1 MLRNLTL
8 DDYSPFI
15 QYDSSWVDANITTDD
30 RMNYQNSTFRHTN
43 VYDAK
48 ASLITDSS
56 SCCSAELFLIGF
68 LKQATITFRGS
79 GLYIY
84 GAKRTDHGLY
94 QIAVNNEPPMAGN
107 GYSGGS
113 NIYQTLLFGRSN
125 LRNQPNTVALQNIPD
140 SGRSWLDIDYVVITY
155 ETDTDTS
162 KSVDI
167 DSGKF
172 TYSSE
177 WDTEIMSGYR
187 TSVPYVTRTAGA
199 TATLDFQGSEITLY
213 GRTGPNFGM
222 FRVQVDN
229 QEALTLNATRENSY
243 PPTVLY
249 TTNGLSAGKHTIT
262 LTNLEA
268 NKALAVD
275 YATCIPHTGPPS
287 SPKVLS
293 PGAIGGIVAG
303 TMIVLGMFV
312 LGWRL
317 LRRRK
322 HRYQGVSSLPRSE
335 NVPVNYQWD
344 HYDPHISLSS
354 SQIQPPLGYV
364 HLQPMPSTNVHRNFA
379 SRKPGTGE
387 GPPRPPASTV
397 LGSETQSSYDSQSDT
412 LVTREANDGHFVRET
427 DVRSLPP
434 MYNQV
439 FAIRPV
445 TKNG

>member
-43 VYDAK
+43 IYDAK
-48 ASLITDSS
+48 
-56 SCCSAELFLIGF
+56 
-68 LKQATITFRGS
+68 ATITFRGS

-107 GYSGGS
+107 GYSSGS

-162 KSVDI
+162 EFVDI

-187 TSVPYVTRTAGA
+187 TSVPHVTRTAGA

-275 YATCIPHTGPPS
+275 YATCIPHAGCLAYLYWDGTY
-287 SPKVLS
+287 
-293 PGAIGGIVAG
+293 VAG
-303 TMIVLGMFV
+303 VSIATKVYRPCQGRKMYQSTTNGTITTRTYRSAAIKFS
-312 LGWRL
+312 L
-317 LRRRK
+317 LLD
-322 HRYQGVSSLPRSE
+322 S
-335 NVPVNYQWD
+335 
-344 HYDPHISLSS
+344 
-354 SQIQPPLGYV
+354 
-364 HLQPMPSTNVHRNFA
+364 PS
-379 SRKPGTGE
+379 
-387 GPPRPPASTV
+387 PADAFHKRAQE
-397 LGSETQSSYDSQSDT
+397 LC
-412 LVTREANDGHFVRET
+412 FRET
-427 DVRSLPP
+427 WYWRGTAPATSKYSVG
-434 MYNQV
+434 V
-439 FAIRPV
+439 
-445 TKNG
+445 